1 MEASHDT
8 RQTRPARRRRRW
20 RRRLLWLLILIFAC
34 VVGYRFVRDGWPG
47 IRPAPAPAENVET
60 DFSPEWEALKAQ
72 LESATG
78 DFVLSDEDRAGLE
91 DVAVRYP
98 AYAEHIRLFLSHID
112 LYSQIAVNN
121 VLVSPEKIDFVL
133 VEPFTAEPVSGQAD
147 VTVKKGEVPY
157 LLQYDA
163 RWGFHPYGSS
173 CIGYTGCGP
182 TCLSM
187 AVMGLT
193 GDASVTPDV
202 ISDFSEASG
211 YYVPG
216 SGTAWNLFTDGAASF
231 GVQGWTIATEESVMR
246 DCLQRGGVL
255 VASVLPGEFTRTG
268 HFIVLADCGMNG
280 FRVYDPNCVERS
292 QRWWSFDEL
301 AGQIAQVWCLAA

>member
-1 MEASHDT
+1 MGAPNTQET
-8 RQTRPARRRRRW
+8 RYVRRRRQK
-20 RRRLLWLLILIFAC
+20 RRRLFWLLILIAACAVGCRFIKDGRFAPRP
-34 VVGYRFVRDGWPG
+34 V
-47 IRPAPAPAENVET
+47 PAPEQNVQA
-60 DFSPEWEALKAQ
+60 DFSPEWEALEAQ
-72 LESATG
+72 LGSASG
-78 DFVLSDEDRAGLE
+78 NFVVSDADRAELE
-91 DVAVRYP
+91 DVAARYP
-98 AYAEHIRLFLSHID
+98 AYAEQICLFLAHID
-112 LYSQIAVNN
+112 VYSQTAVNN

-133 VEPFTAEPVSGQAD
+133 VEPFTAEPEGEQAA
-147 VTVKKGEVPY
+147 VTAKKGEVPF

-193 GDASVTPDV
+193 GDAAVTPDV
-202 ISDFSEASG
+202 VSDFAEANG

-216 SGTAWNLFTDGAASF
+216 SGTSWSLFTDGAANF
-231 GVQGWTIATEESVMR
+231 GLHGWTIATDEDTMR

-255 VASVLPGEFTRTG
+255 VASMLPGDFTRVG
-268 HFIVLADCGMNG
+268 HFIVLTDCGMHG

-301 AGQIAQVWCLAA
+301 AGQIAQLWCLAA